1 MIQEREGDDKWKE
14 ASIRIIEN
22 KLHSKNNSRFFFDA
36 H

>member
-1 MIQEREGDDKWKE
+1 VQECEKADKWKE
-14 ASIRIIEN
+14 QAVKIIEH